1 MSRYK
6 LLGSALA
13 ILFVASVSIST
24 LWTASPANAAD
35 HREAPLVNFQPALD
49 LTDSFA
55 FLSPDET
62 RLVVVNTVNPF
73 SVPAV
78 LSSYGFSTTALYQ
91 IKIDNNGDAIEDFVV
106 QCVFSGGG
114 GAFNQTV
121 SCFGPAA
128 PTTTGVVNR
137 LLPGSPVAQG
147 PTNQIINGSN
157 GVQVFAGLREDPFV
171 TDASQ
176 LVSRIIGAGGVVAN
190 QDVAREFTSPALGF
204 LRGRP
209 IREDGTSGVDTF
221 GGFNASSII
230 VSFPKNLVRGPGF
243 FGIPGLISF
252 WGTVN
257 TPVAGSPGDFTQVER
272 FGQQLV
278 ATVFVPGPMRN
289 AFNAAIPQNDMAAFG
304 NLIPGTL
311 TTTDNDGTGN
321 TIAGRAALLDAV
333 GVTALPNGAP
343 LLLPPSFNNT
353 NPNLLRIA
361 LLPDVGRL
369 DLDRAPEDFAIGAFG
384 LQNGRTPQFDVTDVL
399 LRLARQLADIKF
411 PDGAGVPGSGPLG
424 TRAALNCSD
433 LATFPQCTDRRILAV
448 LQGTDFI
455 EADDRVADVSDS
467 GNIVEF
473 PSVTGGTTALFAET
487 VFPFFGAPNA
497 LPGDLGTSNFPRQ
510 TNDVFD
516 VFISDGDGCSLAASG
531 KGNMSGIG
539 LMLLAPVVYVFVR
552 RLRKKNK

>member
-35 HREAPLVNFQPALD
+35 HREAPVINFEPALD
-49 LTDSFA
+49 INDTYA
-55 FLSPDET
+55 FLSPDGQ
-62 RLVVVNTVNPF
+62 RLVLASTLNPF

-78 LSSYGFSTTALYQ
+78 TSTYGFNRQALYQ
-91 IKIDNNGDAIEDFVV
+91 FKIDNSGDGVEDFVV
-106 QCVFSGGG
+106 QCVFSGGA

-121 SCFGPAA
+121 SCYGPTPP
-128 PTTTGVVNR
+128 PTTGAINQ
-137 LLPGSPVAQG
+137 LLSGSPTAQG
-147 PTNQIINGSN
+147 PVNQIINGSN
-157 GVQVFAGLREDPFV
+157 GVQVFAGLRDDPFV

-176 LVSRIIGAGGVVAN
+176 LVSNILGSSSAPITS
-190 QDVAREFTSPALGF
+190 DVTREFTSPALGF

-209 IREDGTSGVDTF
+209 IREDGRSGVDTF
-221 GGFNASSII
+221 GGFNTSTII

-243 FGIPGLISF
+243 FGIPGLLGF
-252 WGTVN
+252 WGTASRSIPN
-257 TPVAGSPGDFTQVER
+257 TANFVQVER

-278 ATVFVPGPMRN
+278 ATVFVPSAMRDT
-289 AFNAAIPQNDMAAFG
+289 FNAAIPQNDMAAFS
-304 NLIPGTL
+304 NLIPDAL
-311 TTTDNDGTGN
+311 TTTDSDGTGN
-321 TIAGRAALLDAV
+321 TIAGRAALLDAI

-384 LQNGRTPQFDVTDVL
+384 LQNGRIPQFDVTDVL
-399 LRLARQLADIKF
+399 LRLARQLADVKF

-433 LATFPQCTDRRILAV
+433 LATFPQCTDRRVLAV

-455 EADDRVADVSDS
+455 EADDRVADVSNS
-467 GNIVEF
+467 GNDAEF
-473 PSVTGGTTALFAET
+473 PSVTGGTTALFTET
-487 VFPFFGAPNA
+487 VFPFFGAPNPIPGAPGTRNFA
-497 LPGDLGTSNFPRQ
+497 LQ

-531 KGNMSGIG
+531 KGNMSGVA

-552 RLRKKNK
+552 RLRKKS